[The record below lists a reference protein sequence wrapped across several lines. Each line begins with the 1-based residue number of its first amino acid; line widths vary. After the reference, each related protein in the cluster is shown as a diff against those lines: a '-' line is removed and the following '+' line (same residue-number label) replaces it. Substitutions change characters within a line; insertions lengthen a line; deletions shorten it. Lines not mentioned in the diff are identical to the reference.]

1 MTLLSLTSAIMASVD
16 ALRFVSLGGGDAAMT
31 KSRNSVRVVSFN
43 ALADQYLHYQER
55 SRPNSSWA
63 VFDKKRRHWL
73 LGQVFQ
79 RFVDEGVDFICLQ
92 EIDFKIARQVL
103 ADNNGYTRL
112 LTPTGYGQGDQRRP
126 DTANGRGGTRVDAC
140 CIFFSREWELVGN
153 EMIVNLD
160 SLAGDRST
168 KFGRTFKRG
177 NFGIIA
183 RLRSVFSGREV
194 LVCNCHLFWD
204 PKFEYVKL
212 AQVHY
217 MCLKVQEELECSSC
231 PVIFC
236 GDLNSQPGSLVHE
249 YLSTGQL
256 FRSAELKKL
265 RLRQVAKGLN
275 EKVQE
280 WLAGEETSSTS
291 VLENPIRHLLLESA
305 YSSLGHGYMQEEIEL
320 TNKTADFSGV
330 IDYIFSSS
338 ASMAQTGRLHVPKV
352 QSALPTKKWPSDHL
366 ALGAELF
373 FDD

>member
-1 MTLLSLTSAIMASVD
+1 MASVN
-16 ALRFVSLGGGDAAMT
+16 ALRFVPLEGDGAAIA

-43 ALADQYLHYQER
+43 ALADQYLHYQES
-55 SRPNSSWA
+55 SRPNSSSA
-63 VFDKKRRHWL
+63 VFDQRRRHWL

-126 DTANGRGGTRVDAC
+126 DTANGRGHTRVDAC
-140 CIFFSREWELVGN
+140 CIFYSREWELVGK
-153 EMIVNLD
+153 ETIVNLD
-160 SLAGDRST
+160 SLAGDGST

-177 NFGIIA
+177 NFGILA
-183 RLRSVFSGREV
+183 RLRAASSGREV

-204 PKFEYVKL
+204 PQFEYVKL

-217 MCLKVQEELECSSC
+217 MCLKVQEELDQSSC

-236 GDLNSQPGSLVHE
+236 GDLNSQPGGLVHD

-265 RLRQVAKGLN
+265 RLRQAAKGLN
-275 EKVQE
+275 EKVQD
-280 WLAGEETSSTS
+280 WLAGEETSGIS
-291 VLENPIRHLLLESA
+291 VLEGSILDNPIRHLLLESA
-305 YSSLGHGYMQEEIEL
+305 YSSLGHGHIQEDIEL
-320 TNKTADFSGV
+320 TNKTTDFSGV

-338 ASMAQTGRLHVPKV
+338 ASMVQTGRLDVPKI

-366 ALGAELF
+366 AIGAELF
-373 FDD
+373 FDE